1 MEGEIEMVTEVN
13 GVRLAL
19 NAGDADDG
27 DAGRQMRGAL
37 IAAVASIKKTPAGYK
52 IPSQSNSGSYIVN
65 LDGDAPYCS
74 CPDFELRRLP
84 CKHIFSVEYLI
95 RREERDGVITE
106 TKAVR
111 VTYKQDWPAYN
122 AAQVNE
128 GDHFLVLLR
137 ELCDTVEQPVQSN
150 GRPRL
155 LLSDMLAG
163 MAIKVYS
170 GMSSRRAM
178 SFIRE
183 AVAKGL
189 IEKEPSFSSV
199 CRYMDSPEIKPILQS
214 LIEQSALP
222 LKAVETDF
230 AADSSGFATTTYHRW
245 FDHKWNREIKEAQWV
260 KAHIFTGVKT
270 NIVTTAD
277 VTETIGNDSPYMAP
291 FVKATARN
299 FDVKEVSGDKAYL
312 SKGNL
317 WAVHDVGATPYI
329 PFKTNSVAYTPN
341 HRKDPLWMRMFA
353 YFHENRAEFL
363 AHYHKR
369 SNVESSFS
377 MIKAKFGP
385 SVRSKNPA
393 GQVNETLVKILVHNI
408 VVLVHAMYE
417 LGITPLFTGGDAS
430 EPQPLLPPRM
440 AWR

>member
-1 MEGEIEMVTEVN
+1 MEVN

-27 DAGRQMRGAL
+27 DTGRRMRGAL
-37 IAAVASIKKTPAGYK
+37 IAGLVSIRKNKAGYVV
-52 IPSQSNSGSYIVN
+52 PAQSGAGSYVVN
-65 LDGDAPYCS
+65 LDEDGGFCS
-74 CPDFELRRLP
+74 CPDFELRQLP
-84 CKHIFSVEYLI
+84 CKHVYAVEFVI
-95 RREERDGVITE
+95 QREEHSDGSVTE

-111 VTYKQDWPAYN
+111 VTYKQDWRNYDL
-122 AAQVNE
+122 AQVNE

-137 ELCDTVEQPVQSN
+137 ELCDTIEQPEQSN

-178 SFIRE
+178 SFIRS
-183 AVAKGL
+183 AVDKGL
-189 IEKEPSFSSV
+189 IEREPSFSSV
-199 CRYMDSPEIKPILQS
+199 CRYMDKPEIKPILQS
-214 LIEQSALP
+214 LIERSALP
-222 LKAVETDF
+222 LREVETDF
-230 AADSSGFATTTYHRW
+230 AADSSGFSTTTYHRW
-245 FDHKWNREIKEAQWV
+245 FDHKHKREIKEAQWV

-291 FVKATARN
+291 FVKKTAQN
-299 FDVKEVSGDKAYL
+299 FTVNEVSGDKAYL
-312 SKGNL
+312 SRSNL
-317 WAVHDVGATPYI
+317 WAVHDVGATPFI

-353 YFHENRAEFL
+353 YFHENRADFL

-369 SNVESSFS
+369 SNVETSFH
-377 MIKAKFGP
+377 MIKSKFGP

-393 GQVNETLVKILVHNI
+393 GQVNETLVKILVHNL
-408 VVLVHAMYE
+408 VVLIHEMYT
-417 LGITPLFTGGDAS
+417 LGITPLFTGLDAS
-430 EPQPLLPPRM
+430 EPQPFLPPRI
-440 AWR
+440 AWG